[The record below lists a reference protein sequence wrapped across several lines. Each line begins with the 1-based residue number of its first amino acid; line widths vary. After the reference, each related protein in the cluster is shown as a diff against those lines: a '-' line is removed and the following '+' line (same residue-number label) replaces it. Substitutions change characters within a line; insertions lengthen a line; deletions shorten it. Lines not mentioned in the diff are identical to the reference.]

1 MSMNAAAIIFS
12 NLNNNTLSRLTQDR
26 TVAAIPFACRYR
38 LIDFALSNVVNAG
51 ISNVNVVTNYNY
63 RSLVEHIGSGKDFDL
78 ARRSG
83 GINVISPYQTSHTP
97 SAKLY
102 SSHLEALRSISHSY
116 IDKFKEENVVLSDC
130 DLICNIDLR
139 DVLHEHERNVAD
151 ITVVTARVDSS
162 WTSKTAKLMVSA
174 GDDARISSFA
184 MSASYSASHPEICT
198 NIFVMKT
205 NTLREI
211 LAAADRSDYTS
222 LTQDILIP
230 NAAKEKFYAYRYD
243 GYFASVSSFRDYFFH
258 SIELTKNVTL
268 RKQLLGVAERPIYTN
283 VHNSSPTVYK
293 DTASVKNS
301 LIADGCVIEGTVEN
315 SVIFRGVRV
324 KKGAVVRNSV
334 LFFESSVGENTTL
347 NCVIADKNTIIND
360 GVTLSG
366 HPTIPFYINKGQKV

>member
-1 MSMNAAAIIFS
+1 MKAAAIIFS

-139 DVLHEHERNVAD
+139 DVLRQHEATGAD
-151 ITVVTARVDSS
+151 ITVVTASVGEG
-162 WTSKTAKLMVSA
+162 WTSKTAKLMASV
-174 GDDARISSFA
+174 GEGARINAFA
-184 MSASYSASHPEICT
+184 MSDTYISTHPEILT

-211 LAAADRSDYTS
+211 LKAADRSNYTS

-243 GYFASVSSFRDYFFH
+243 GYFASVSSFRDYFHH
-258 SIELTKNVTL
+258 SIELAKNEKL
-268 RKQLLGVAERPIYTN
+268 RKLLLGVRERPIYTN
-283 VHNSSPTVYK
+283 VHNSAPTVYK
-293 DTASVKNS
+293 EGALVKNS
-301 LIADGCVIEGTVEN
+301 MIADGCIIEGTVEN
-315 SVIFRGVRV
+315 SILFRGVRV
-324 KKGAVVRNSV
+324 KKGAVVKNSV
-334 LFFESSVGENTTL
+334 LFFGADVGENTQL
-347 NCVIADKNTIIND
+347 NCVIADKSTVISD
-360 GVTLSG
+360 GIVLSG
-366 HPTIPFYINKGQKV
+366 HETIPFYIDKGKKV